1 MTLMV
6 PALTSRFGPGEVT
19 VELSVFAKSV
29 LVIGLV
35 TVVGFLGGKTF
46 LAK

>member
-1 MTLMV
+1 MA
-6 PALTSRFGPGEVT
+6 PALTSGFGPGEVRVVT
-19 VELSVFAKSV
+19 VELSVF
-29 LVIGLV
+29 VIVGLV

>member
-1 MTLMV
+1 MA
-6 PALTSRFGPGEVT
+6 PALTSGFGPGEVKVVT

-29 LVIGLV
+29 LVIGPV
-35 TVVGFLGGKTF
+35 TAVGFLGGKTF